1 MSALELLFEIGTEEL
16 PPGEIVPALQALEA
30 HLVARCRD
38 NRLAIGAVRTYATPR
53 RLAVV
58 VSDVAPRGEDAEE
71 LAMGPSAKAAFDAD
85 GNPSKAALGFARSRG
100 VDIDAI
106 ERVDTPRGEYIAARI
121 RQEGR
126 PAAQV
131 LTEALNAAFAAIP
144 WKRSM
149 RWGWADES
157 FSRPVHW
164 IVALLGGAVLPVSF
178 AGIDAGDLTRGHRF
192 LAPDPLRVTDAAQ
205 WQRAL
210 LDAKVVVDLDA
221 RRDAVREG
229 VRATVTAAG
238 LRPLL
243 DEDLVEEVVHLVEWP
258 VPLLGRFPEE
268 LLEVPR
274 EVLITSMKTHQ
285 RYFAAEDTDG
295 ALANA
300 FCFISNMVVPDPA
313 VVVAGNLRVLRAR
326 LEDARFFWKEDRR
339 RRLEERVGDLATVR
353 YIDGL
358 GTLRDRADRLVALA
372 GALADT
378 LYPGD
383 GQTATDARRA
393 ALLAKADLTTA
404 MVYEFPELQG
414 TMGRYYAAADGE
426 SDAVCAAI
434 EEHYMPRGASDAA
447 PRSRAGVVVALAD
460 KLDALA
466 GCFALGLIPS
476 GSADPYALRRAT
488 IGLLR
493 VAIEHGL
500 RFRPEQLFRQ
510 AWAALPAGAIRPED
524 ETIAQLTQFLRERLR
539 ALLGEYGTEVA
550 TAVVATLDDD
560 IPSLP
565 ERARVLR
572 DLRGHDDFD
581 ALAAGF
587 KRVVNIVARAEEDGT
602 VITADLRPDLL
613 LEPAEQA
620 LAAALTQ
627 AQATLAAALPDRDF
641 DTVARTLVQ
650 LKQPID
656 RFFDE
661 VLVNADDAAVRTNR
675 LVLLA
680 RLRAAFLAFADISLI
695 G

>member
-326 LEDARFFWKEDRR
+326 LEDARFFGVK
-339 RRLEERVGDLATVR
+339 VGAAGEGGCGA
-353 YIDGL
+353 DGL
-358 GTLRDRADRLVALA
+358 ACQRARQCRGGFVFRYVVHIEA
-372 GALADT
+372 GG
-378 LYPGD
+378 GD
-383 GQTATDARRA
+383 GGDACLLQQRDIGAGEDA
-393 ALLAKADLTTA
+393 ALLEGFGTRLLRMGENRAFGLVRCQFAEDHVRSVSVISAMMEVAISAGLFAPMLRPTGPWMRAMSRSAK
-404 MVYEFPELQG
+404 P
-414 TMGRYYAAADGE
+414 
-426 SDAVCAAI
+426 
-434 EEHYMPRGASDAA
+434 ASV
-447 PRSRAGVVVALAD
+447 SRAM
-460 KLDALA
+460 
-466 GCFALGLIPS
+466 
-476 GSADPYALRRAT
+476 
-488 IGLLR
+488 
-493 VAIEHGL
+493 
-500 RFRPEQLFRQ
+500 
-510 AWAALPAGAIRPED
+510 
-524 ETIAQLTQFLRERLR
+524 
-539 ALLGEYGTEVA
+539 
-550 TAVVATLDDD
+550 
-560 IPSLP
+560 
-565 ERARVLR
+565 
-572 DLRGHDDFD
+572 
-581 ALAAGF
+581 
-587 KRVVNIVARAEEDGT
+587 
-602 VITADLRPDLL
+602 
-613 LEPAEQA
+613 
-620 LAAALTQ
+620 
-627 AQATLAAALPDRDF
+627 
-641 DTVARTLVQ
+641 
-650 LKQPID
+650 
-656 RFFDE
+656 
-661 VLVNADDAAVRTNR
+661 
-675 LVLLA
+675 
-680 RLRAAFLAFADISLI
+680 RAAWVFFEPRAPT
-695 G
+695 

>member
-1 MSALELLFEIGTEEL
+1 
-16 PPGEIVPALQALEA
+16 
-30 HLVARCRD
+30 
-38 NRLAIGAVRTYATPR
+38 
-53 RLAVV
+53 
-58 VSDVAPRGEDAEE
+58 
-71 LAMGPSAKAAFDAD
+71 
-85 GNPSKAALGFARSRG
+85 
-100 VDIDAI
+100 
-106 ERVDTPRGEYIAARI
+106 
-121 RQEGR
+121 
-126 PAAQV
+126 
-131 LTEALNAAFAAIP
+131 
-144 WKRSM
+144 
-149 RWGWADES
+149 
-157 FSRPVHW
+157 
-164 IVALLGGAVLPVSF
+164 
-178 AGIDAGDLTRGHRF
+178 
-192 LAPDPLRVTDAAQ
+192 
-205 WQRAL
+205 
-210 LDAKVVVDLDA
+210 
-221 RRDAVREG
+221 
-229 VRATVTAAG
+229 
-238 LRPLL
+238 
-243 DEDLVEEVVHLVEWP
+243 
-258 VPLLGRFPEE
+258 
-268 LLEVPR
+268 
-274 EVLITSMKTHQ
+274 
-285 RYFAAEDTDG
+285 
-295 ALANA
+295 
-300 FCFISNMVVPDPA
+300 
-313 VVVAGNLRVLRAR
+313 
-326 LEDARFFWKEDRR
+326 
-339 RRLEERVGDLATVR
+339 
-353 YIDGL
+353 
-358 GTLRDRADRLVALA
+358 
-372 GALADT
+372 
-378 LYPGD
+378 
-383 GQTATDARRA
+383 
-393 ALLAKADLTTA
+393 
-404 MVYEFPELQG
+404 
-414 TMGRYYAAADGE
+414 
-426 SDAVCAAI
+426 
-434 EEHYMPRGASDAA
+434 MPRGASDAA